1 MKKRNINSTELFPDR
16 DDCTQNRKA
25 KTLKKIKQSICSGSA
40 VYILLI
46 VICSTVVGEILIDL
60 LSFSLPHLSQFETV
74 LFDSTLLLISTI
86 PILYIFVY
94 RPITD
99 HIAERKQAEEA
110 LKTNLSSTE
119 AILES
124 IHNGILVV
132 SPEGTV
138 LKSNA
143 KFAEMWQIPDDI
155 MASGNDKVIMDSVL
169 AQLADPD
176 VVIEKINE
184 LYKNT
189 KAESIDSI
197 YLKDGRVFK
206 RISRP
211 KYLDGEPKGR
221 VWSFLD
227 ITERITAEEA
237 LRKSEA
243 HLQTLLQTLPTFI
256 WLKDVNGVYLSCNKM
271 FEQLVGTREAE
282 IVGKTD
288 YDLFSSENAE
298 FFRKNDRNAIA
309 AGKPTGNEEWHT
321 FADDGH
327 FALFDVIKTPMYDS
341 TGTFIGVLGI
351 GHDITKR
358 KQLEL
363 ALRDSED
370 KFSKAFLLSPYAI
383 TIVSAKDGKFIEM
396 NDAFIS
402 LSGFTREEALGRTS
416 VDLNLWA
423 NVEDRNWVLS
433 ALFEGRKVEGKEFQF
448 KGKSGEIGTG
458 LFSAQI
464 IHLNNEPF
472 ILSSINDITDRKQ
485 TEAEIKL
492 KNEEL
497 QKINAEKDKFFSIIA
512 HDLRS
517 PFNGFLGL
525 TQIMAKELP
534 SLKMIEIQEIAEIMK
549 RSATNLFRLLENLL
563 EWARVKQGLIPF
575 EQKLVDLLPIVDES
589 IEVAQESAKTKE
601 IKIAYDVP
609 NKLKVFA
616 DTNGLQTIIR
626 NLVSN
631 AVKFTSK
638 GGKISVSAKAT
649 DNKSVEIS
657 VKDTGIG
664 MSCEMINNLFRLD
677 VQTNRKGTEDE
688 PSSGLGLLLCKEF
701 VEKQGGRIWVESEE
715 GKGSIFY
722 FTLPYNT
729 EPEERIIIE
738 NIVPVDVEK
747 NQMDKLKILI
757 AEDDETSAMLI
768 SLGVEKYSK
777 VILEVR
783 NGIEAVDVC
792 RNNPDIDLI
801 LMDIQLP
808 KMDGYEATRQI
819 RQFNKDVVI
828 IAQTA
833 YALVGDR
840 EKAIAAGCND
850 YISKPISKDK
860 LRTLIQKY
868 F

>member
-1 MKKRNINSTELFPDR
+1 
-16 DDCTQNRKA
+16 
-25 KTLKKIKQSICSGSA
+25 
-40 VYILLI
+40 
-46 VICSTVVGEILIDL
+46 
-60 LSFSLPHLSQFETV
+60 
-74 LFDSTLLLISTI
+74 
-86 PILYIFVY
+86 
-94 RPITD
+94 
-99 HIAERKQAEEA
+99 
-110 LKTNLSSTE
+110 
-119 AILES
+119 
-124 IHNGILVV
+124 
-132 SPEGTV
+132 
-138 LKSNA
+138 
-143 KFAEMWQIPDDI
+143 
-155 MASGNDKVIMDSVL
+155 
-169 AQLADPD
+169 
-176 VVIEKINE
+176 
-184 LYKNT
+184 
-189 KAESIDSI
+189 
-197 YLKDGRVFK
+197 
-206 RISRP
+206 
-211 KYLDGEPKGR
+211 
-221 VWSFLD
+221 
-227 ITERITAEEA
+227 
-237 LRKSEA
+237 
-243 HLQTLLQTLPTFI
+243 
-256 WLKDVNGVYLSCNKM
+256 
-271 FEQLVGTREAE
+271 
-282 IVGKTD
+282 
-288 YDLFSSENAE
+288 
-298 FFRKNDRNAIA
+298 
-309 AGKPTGNEEWHT
+309 
-321 FADDGH
+321 
-327 FALFDVIKTPMYDS
+327 
-341 TGTFIGVLGI
+341 
-351 GHDITKR
+351 
-358 KQLEL
+358 
-363 ALRDSED
+363 
-370 KFSKAFLLSPYAI
+370 
-383 TIVSAKDGKFIEM
+383 
-396 NDAFIS
+396 
-402 LSGFTREEALGRTS
+402 
-416 VDLNLWA
+416 
-423 NVEDRNWVLS
+423 
-433 ALFEGRKVEGKEFQF
+433 
-448 KGKSGEIGTG
+448 
-458 LFSAQI
+458 
-464 IHLNNEPF
+464 
-472 ILSSINDITDRKQ
+472 
-485 TEAEIKL
+485 
-492 KNEEL
+492 
-497 QKINAEKDKFFSIIA
+497 
-512 HDLRS
+512 
-517 PFNGFLGL
+517 
-525 TQIMAKELP
+525 
-534 SLKMIEIQEIAEIMK
+534 MIEIQEIAEIMK